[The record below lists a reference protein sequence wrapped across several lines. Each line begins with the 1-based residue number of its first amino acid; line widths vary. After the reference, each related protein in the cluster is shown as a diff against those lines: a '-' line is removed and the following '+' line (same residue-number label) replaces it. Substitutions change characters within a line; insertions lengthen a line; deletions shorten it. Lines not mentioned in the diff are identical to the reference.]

1 MESTV
6 CLLAEIPPTVDDD
19 DLEEMIVA
27 HIDDFSTEIAER
39 ITVYLDDPADD
50 FGEEWG
56 TDDDEEDRETE
67 ERSPEQRG
75 TASMAVREEESEDE
89 EGEGE
94 GEGEDEDEDE
104 DDDDEELEERILVIT
119 IAGIYPDEAE
129 TIRSLIRELLTH
141 EEHYICAKILDEEYD
156 DESSELDDEEE
167 DEPWKRD
174 AED

>member
-50 FGEEWG
+50 FGEEWE
-56 TDDDEEDRETE
+56 TDDDEEDSETE
-67 ERSPEQRG
+67 ECSPEQRG
-75 TASMAVREEESEDE
+75 TASMAVREGESEEDE
-89 EGEGE
+89 
-94 GEGEDEDEDE
+94 EDEDEDE
-104 DDDDEELEERILVIT
+104 DEDEEEELEERILVIT

-129 TIRSLIRELLTH
+129 TIRSLIRELLTQ

-156 DESSELDDEEE
+156 DESGELDDEEE